1 MREFEV
7 ALIAARNSH
16 DCAGAVIGHDIVGN
30 PDGNLLAVN
39 GVDHIAARERA
50 VFLELAL
57 GALDR
62 GHLLGSFHD
71 LAYGGFVFGAFDQF
85 NQAVILRSK

>member
-1 MREFEV
+1 M
-7 ALIAARNSH
+7 
-16 DCAGAVIGHDIVGN
+16 
-30 PDGNLLAVN
+30 
-39 GVDHIAARERA
+39 
-50 VFLELAL
+50 FLELAL